1 MQPTPA
7 TSSSSFFGTL
17 MQSSTLRWINIFALV
32 LHVIWAFVCFILA
45 GTRDKDLDWSFQGKF
60 PTVDH
65 IPVWYQGNATALSQG
80 RAPSIL
86 APYAGLTDKTEYDAS
101 VYVVGN
107 ASTYRYSIMIET
119 VTNGSIEVKWLLP
132 MFFAVTA
139 LFHLLAFLIPRAD
152 AGEDDDFI
160 EWEPRARIIG
170 NSIAI
175 PMIILAFA
183 VECGV
188 YDRNALISLT
198 FLTCMGVWLEFVAEL
213 MFDMGNEAKKG
224 DASSMAAQWNTRLWI
239 VPCVLSLLACLTAI
253 SLPIHMF
260 ARSRDLSPLKASNE
274 AIMFVGVV
282 SAFYILHR
290 LGQALLLLYRA
301 FFAASDDLKNE
312 KFIQRLSV
320 LLCLI
325 HSIIIKTLLGWLL
338 FGPIIASST
347 LLGSK

>member
-1 MQPTPA
+1 MQPTTA
-7 TSSSSFFGTL
+7 SSSSLFGSL
-17 MQSSTLRWINIFALV
+17 LQSSTLRWINIAALG
-32 LHVIWAFVCFILA
+32 LHVIWAIVCLILA
-45 GTRDKDLDWSFQGKF
+45 WTRDKDLDWSFQGKF

-65 IPVWYQGNATALSQG
+65 IPVWYEGNATAVSQG
-80 RAPSIL
+80 RTPSIL
-86 APYAGLTDKTEYDAS
+86 APYADLPNKSENDAS
-101 VYVVGN
+101 VYVIGN

-119 VTNGSIEVKWLLP
+119 VSNGSIEVKWLLP
-132 MFFAVTA
+132 AFFAITA
-139 LFHLLAFLIPRAD
+139 LFHLLAFLTPKTD

-170 NSIAI
+170 NSITI
-175 PMIILAFA
+175 PIIILAFT

-198 FLTCMGVWLEFVAEL
+198 FLTCMGVWLEFIAEL

-253 SLPIHMF
+253 SLPLHMF
-260 ARSRDLSPLKASNE
+260 ARSRELSPLKASNE
-274 AIMFVGVV
+274 AIMFVVIV
-282 SAFYILHR
+282 SGLYILHR
-290 LGQALLLLYRA
+290 LGQVLLLLYKA

-320 LLCLI
+320 LLCLL
-325 HSIIIKTLLGWLL
+325 HSIVIKTLLGWLL
-338 FGPIIASST
+338 FGPVIASST